1 MNEIKTTIIGSKGN
15 LGSVLLK
22 LFPDSYCID
31 INNKNELNKYL
42 EISDYAFLSV
52 PINEEKNIIKNNPDF
67 KGFIDLSSVKGEM
80 AEFKNRIISIH
91 PLFGPL
97 SYEKNIDIIF
107 INDISYE
114 NSIIVIK
121 KLFKNYNVIPM
132 KYDEHDKL
140 ISEILVKPYILS
152 YISDSLNSEIKTN
165 SYIKFIE
172 TYNIK
177 NNENIENFMNT
188 IVLNRNSYKII
199 EEMEHKLNLLKK
211 SIKYR

>member
-15 LGSVLLK
+15 LGSVLLR

-97 SYEKNIDIIF
+97 SYEK
-107 INDISYE
+107 
-114 NSIIVIK
+114 K
-121 KLFKNYNVIPM
+121 KGYCKKNWGN
-132 KYDEHDKL
+132 
-140 ISEILVKPYILS
+140 
-152 YISDSLNSEIKTN
+152 
-165 SYIKFIE
+165 
-172 TYNIK
+172 
-177 NNENIENFMNT
+177 
-188 IVLNRNSYKII
+188 
-199 EEMEHKLNLLKK
+199 KK
-211 SIKYR
+211 